1 MRLFLESNLFLVN
14 FIFHYFWNVLFFYCN
29 FLIKNQI
36 KAPST
41 GKSEAHFGQFWHI
54 WFPGKSSKD
63 YDQTLTCEFIQ
74 GRQSFTSV
82 PVLVVIVAQE
92 DQKGIERGV
101 FCLFDFSPPPF
112 CTRKYFKK
120 FIPPSYLTK
129 RPRHL
134 KFGVDLTDPA
144 KLVFQLIAWL
154 DKVCI
159 DRIIQQKQKQKKQ
172 KKQYFEIIE

>member
-1 MRLFLESNLFLVN
+1 MFFACLT
-14 FIFHYFWNVLFFYCN
+14 FH
-29 FLIKNQI
+29 
-36 KAPST
+36 
-41 GKSEAHFGQFWHI
+41 
-54 WFPGKSSKD
+54 
-63 YDQTLTCEFIQ
+63 
-74 GRQSFTSV
+74 
-82 PVLVVIVAQE
+82 
-92 DQKGIERGV
+92 
-101 FCLFDFSPPPF
+101 PPF

-159 DRIIQQKQKQKKQ
+159 YSIIQQKQKKKQ
-172 KKQYFEIIE
+172 KKNSILKSSNNVKDVYKSQELNPFPVWPGKIKSNFVQIEKVLCI

>member
-1 MRLFLESNLFLVN
+1 MLVWLF
-14 FIFHYFWNVLFFYCN
+14 
-29 FLIKNQI
+29 
-36 KAPST
+36 T
-41 GKSEAHFGQFWHI
+41 
-54 WFPGKSSKD
+54 
-63 YDQTLTCEFIQ
+63 
-74 GRQSFTSV
+74 
-82 PVLVVIVAQE
+82 
-92 DQKGIERGV
+92 
-101 FCLFDFSPPPF
+101 PPF

-159 DRIIQQKQKQKKQ
+159 YRIIQQKQKKKQ
-172 KKQYFEIIE
+172 KNKTVFWNNRIMSKIFIHLRSWTLSQYDQVKSNPILFKLKKCSAFNTSESGIGRSFKVWDKNVRLSRYFLPPVLIDNC